1 MAPVI
6 IQHCCDPNWPLST
19 ALAKCVDPI
28 FCGSLVFGH
37 CLCVRHYKSPSA
49 AAEVAFLHPNQVS
62 YPQALEQLQWRSR
75 ARFNLSAP
83 ETNSPSLYPQ
93 KIRWSKLVKK
103 RSFGLRPATKYDA
116 AIRLVEKSLNETE
129 VLTENHVWMDDFH
142 CRHCHVWLQRV
153 QKMIHHCQ
161 SVSSG
166 LCGYADDVCPR
177 SWRHAREF
185 GRDERQPSLRGVW
198 KMAEVLWQYVL
209 CWNQQF
215 EDVSV
220 VLNCSFLLMMI
231 LKWPT
236 ICFKRALNHQKV
248 HLSQDMPILD
258 HMHMC
263 HGQKVE

>member
-142 CRHCHVWLQRV
+142 CRHCHVWLTEGTEND
-153 QKMIHHCQ
+153 
-161 SVSSG
+161 SPLPVSFLWALW
-166 LCGYADDVCPR
+166 LCG
-177 SWRHAREF
+177 WRLPKELASCTR
-185 GRDERQPSLRGVW
+185 VW
-198 KMAEVLWQYVL
+198 PGWTATQSSRRLKNGWGIVTVR
-209 CWNQQF
+209 
-215 EDVSV
+215 V
-220 VLNCSFLLMMI
+220 VL
-231 LKWPT
+231 KPT
-236 ICFKRALNHQKV
+236 VWRCFSR
-248 HLSQDMPILD
+248 S
-258 HMHMC
+258 
-263 HGQKVE
+263 